1 MEKIA
6 YVFTI
11 TRLNSLLDIF
21 QVSEPADNE
30 GLFFVASKFAN
41 KEEAMDFAR
50 DVEQI
55 KFENDELN
63 YIIKPTYDIGYNLF
77 LTGKLRTID
86 PVLNKSK
93 Y

>member
-1 MEKIA
+1 
-6 YVFTI
+6 
-11 TRLNSLLDIF
+11 
-21 QVSEPADNE
+21 
-30 GLFFVASKFAN
+30 
-41 KEEAMDFAR
+41 MDFAR
-50 DVEQI
+50 YVEQI

-86 PVLNKSK
+86 PILKKSK